1 MNPHFLRLDRS
12 PRMAAALALALAG
25 AVLGALLAA
34 GSGTTATA
42 QAPAGAKTVT
52 AVGIGQVN
60 VTPKDRHNNASIVEA
75 VEASEAKAIPQA
87 VSAARERATELAKA
101 GGLTLGAVQSVEET
115 QQQFPFYG
123 PGGPNAYPAPFGKDK
138 YCGDERRPRF
148 VRDSNGRR
156 RVSGSRLVHVCRPP
170 RFVTINLSVTFA
182 AS

>member
-12 PRMAAALALALAG
+12 RRMAAALVLAIAG
-25 AVLGALLAA
+25 ALVGALLAA

-42 QAPAGAKTVT
+42 QSTTAGKTVT
-52 AVGIGQVN
+52 AVGIGQVT
-60 VTPKDRHNNASIVEA
+60 VTPKDRHNNASIVAA

-87 VSAARERATELAKA
+87 VQAARERATALAQA

-123 PGGPNAYPAPFGKDK
+123 PGGLNAYPAPFGKDK

-170 RFVTINLSVTFA
+170 RFVNINLSVTFA
-182 AS
+182 AT

>member
-12 PRMAAALALALAG
+12 PRLGIALAG
-25 AVLGALLAA
+25 AVVGALLAA
-34 GSGTTATA
+34 GSDTSATA
-42 QAPAGAKTVT
+42 QAPANGRSVT

-60 VTPKDRHNNASIVEA
+60 VTPKDRHDNASIVAA
-75 VEASEAKAIPQA
+75 VEASESKAIPQA
-87 VSAARERATELAKA
+87 VQAARERATELAKA
-101 GGLTLGAVQSVEET
+101 GGLTLGAVQSVQEI

-148 VRDSNGRR
+148 VRDADGRR
-156 RVSGSRLVHVCRPP
+156 RRSGSRLVHVCRPP

-182 AS
+182 AT

>member
-12 PRMAAALALALAG
+12 RRMAAALVLALSA
-25 AVLGALLAA
+25 AIAGALLAA

-42 QAPAGAKTVT
+42 QAPSGTKTVT

-87 VSAARERATELAKA
+87 VSAARERATGLAKA

-138 YCGDERRPRF
+138 YCGNERRPRF
-148 VRDSNGRR
+148 VRDANGRR
-156 RVSGSRLVHVCRPP
+156 RVSGSRLVHVCRVP

-182 AS
+182 AT